1 VHVWMKS
8 VLAQCLGSETGST
21 LRAGIYGGCV

>member
-8 VLAQCLGSETGST
+8 ALAQCLGSEMGST
-21 LRAGIYGGCV
+21 LRAGIYRGGV